1 MAFQGRYV
9 NQRTQI
15 QINVVKGTSTETT
28 PVRKKSVAKVELKGP
43 PFGLYE
49 ITMFCPQDHAT
60 MTESRQWH
68 GGSINYNSFNHQ
80 SVFSERNRGGKV
92 HRGGESS
99 VLVVQKEKPAFVTPE
114 WTEERS
120 SPEAKRRNPKDLEI
134 NVLLKYPNSHVPKR
148 KAPDPSKVQYESAIR
163 PEVAKR
169 DKSVPVLPVQKDKP
183 AFVTPELMEEGAGS
197 PETKR
202 RNPEVSDI
210 DILLNYANS
219 YVPVPK
225 MDAPDPRKVRYES
238 TIRPEV
244 AKRNNSVPVP
254 QDFEDDDDEDEYDEF
269 EEEIVIVD
277 IQRKPAWNRGLD
289 LPRSEPQKV
298 GVPIEDLLQL
308 PTQKAKQESAQDKL
322 SIDNNSNDI
331 NIIDEKIESVQR
343 LAVVQEAQNWAG
355 IF

>member
-15 QINVVKGTSTETT
+15 QINVVKGASTETT

-49 ITMFCPQDHAT
+49 ITMFCPQDHDT

-80 SVFSERNRGGKV
+80 SVFSERNRGGNV

-99 VLVVQKEKPAFVTPE
+99 VLVVHKEKPELVIPE
-114 WTEERS
+114 WMEEQS

-169 DKSVPVLPVQKDKP
+169 DKSVPVLPVQKDKR
-183 AFVTPELMEEGAGS
+183 AFVTPEWMEERPS
-197 PETKR
+197 PKTKR

-219 YVPVPK
+219 YVPK

-244 AKRNNSVPVP
+244 AKRNNTVPVL

-343 LAVVQEAQNWAG
+343 LAVLQEAQNWAS

>member
-9 NQRTQI
+9 NQRSQI
-15 QINVVKGTSTETT
+15 QINIVKGTSTETT
-28 PVRKKSVAKVELKGP
+28 PVRKKSVAKVELKVP

-49 ITMFCPQDHAT
+49 ITMFCPQDYASVG
-60 MTESRQWH
+60 ESRQWH
-68 GGSINYNSFNHQ
+68 GGSNNYNSFNHQ
-80 SVFSERNRGGKV
+80 SVVSERNRGGNR

-99 VLVVQKEKPAFVTPE
+99 VPVVQKEKPEFVTPE
-114 WTEERS
+114 WMEEQS
-120 SPEAKRRNPKDLEI
+120 SPETKRRNPEDLEM
-134 NVLLKYPNSHVPKR
+134 NVLLKYPNSYVPKR
-148 KAPDPSKVQYESAIR
+148 KAPDPSKVRYESAIR

-183 AFVTPELMEEGAGS
+183 AFVTPEWMEVRAGS
-197 PETKR
+197 PETKC

-219 YVPVPK
+219 YIPVPK

-244 AKRNNSVPVP
+244 AKRNNSVPVL
-254 QDFEDDDDEDEYDEF
+254 QDFEDDDDEDEYEEF

-277 IQRKPAWNRGLD
+277 IRRKPAWHRGLD

-298 GVPIEDLLQL
+298 GLPIEDLLQL
-308 PTQKAKQESAQDKL
+308 PTQKVKRESAQDKL

-343 LAVVQEAQNWAG
+343 LAVVQEAHDWAS